1 MQASSVLHWL
11 CDLEQVAQGFSN
23 LLWLPVGWSAVSFS
37 TCNLPSL
44 SILCPGLIELSP
56 AIITFTPL
64 PRPCPVYSRIC
75 FFFALYLANSCIAFI
90 LEFKYS
96 LQFSGGGRASVPGT
110 TLPLKTHKYQNL
122 WVFQSLAQNSM
133 VFAFNLQ
140 ISCYIF
146 KIISKWLMTP
156 SIIQVLC
163 KLLKL
168 VLRCLGINT
177 RKKSLY
183 ICHIYTH
190 YIHHMYLF
198 IV

>member
-1 MQASSVLHWL
+1 MAPCWLICCLLFHLQSPFSLHPVPWPYRALSSNY
-11 CDLEQVAQGFSN
+11 N
-23 LLWLPVGWSAVSFS
+23 L
-37 TCNLPSL
+37 
-44 SILCPGLIELSP
+44 
-56 AIITFTPL
+56 TPL
-64 PRPCPVYSRIC
+64 PRPFPVYSRIC